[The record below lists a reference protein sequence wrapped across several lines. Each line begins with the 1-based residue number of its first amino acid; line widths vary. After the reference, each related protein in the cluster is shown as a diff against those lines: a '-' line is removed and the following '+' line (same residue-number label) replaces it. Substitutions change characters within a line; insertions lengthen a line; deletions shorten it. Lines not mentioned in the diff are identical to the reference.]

1 MFYLALSA
9 CEKDIS
15 NSSPPCPFVQWKPY
29 FGLDDASFSPDD
41 DDGND
46 GNKGDSG
53 DKEAGHSK
61 VKRRRVRRKRRKTS
75 NGTTGEPGG
84 DGNGGGDGGAQ
95 PEMSSEDEDDDH
107 IPEERMNNIQLTMT
121 NFQII
126 DKLAEKVWHSL
137 FVL

>member
-1 MFYLALSA
+1 M
-9 CEKDIS
+9 
-15 NSSPPCPFVQWKPY
+15 QWKPY

-53 DKEAGHSK
+53 DKEAGHAK

-95 PEMSSEDEDDDH
+95 PEMSSEDEDDDL

-126 DKLAEKVWHSL
+126 DKLAEKVWWHSL